1 MTQCMAYFRDVSE
14 ADVRPPL
21 ASSGTVRQ
29 TTVGCFVDNDISSVF
44 DGYLLGNVKDKASII
59 ICIMQSM
66 AGCMDSGKRFFCIRV
81 RIGHSRSSK
90 VDQFDTNRKRICNFY
105 SNLGA
110 ISHRFRD
117 TANYWLKM
125 LFFLSHFH

>member
-29 TTVGCFVDNDISSVF
+29 TTVGCFVDNDVSSVF

-66 AGCMDSGKRFFCIRV
+66 AGCMDSGKRFFVSECALAIQGHPRSINLTPIESAYATSTVILVLSRTVSEIR
-81 RIGHSRSSK
+81 RITG
-90 VDQFDTNRKRICNFY
+90 
-105 SNLGA
+105 
-110 ISHRFRD
+110 
-117 TANYWLKM
+117 
-125 LFFLSHFH
+125 